1 MPTKFWLA
9 AALVASIA
17 HDIKIT
23 REYNEAV
30 SVFTDAH
37 THFVNLEVDRCATIR
52 YLCNMLDEH
61 DIPVDEF
68 DLIALN
74 FHQS

>member
-17 HDIKIT
+17 HDIKVT
-23 REYNEAV
+23 RKYNEAV
-30 SVFTDAH
+30 SIFTDAH
-37 THFVNLEVDRCATIR
+37 THFENVEEIR
-52 YLCNMLDEH
+52 TRQIAYLCHMLDEY
-61 DIPVDEF
+61 DIPVAEF